1 MPNLAIIGFISLCIV
16 AIGAAGLG
24 LAAAVTA
31 IENFYKTFE

>member
-1 MPNLAIIGFISLCIV
+1 MPDWAVVGFVSLCVV

-24 LAAAVTA
+24 LAAATTA